1 MPAAVIGPIA
11 GAVIGGGAALAASS
25 NASDAATQA
34 ANTQAAANQAAI
46 NEQRRQFDINQQ
58 NLAPWLAAGKAA
70 LGQQGDLLGLNGT
83 ATQQSSINALQA
95 SPLYQSLFRNG
106 QDAVLNN
113 AAATG
118 GLRGGNANRSLY
130 NLGQDTLS
138 SVIQNQLANLGA
150 VAGSGQGSAN
160 SLNSSGSASASA
172 IANLLSQTGAAQ
184 GSGILSSAAAGNSG
198 LTGVGSALTKLLNN
212 KNVLSALILALGGK
226 DQYGLNNAFYNTDW
240 ASGAF

>member
-11 GAVIGGGAALAASS
+11 GAVIGGSASLLASS

-46 NEQRRQFDINQQ
+46 EEQRRQFDINQQ

-70 LGQQGDLLGLNGT
+70 LGQQGDLLGLNGAT
-83 ATQQSSINALQA
+83 TQQSSINALQA

-150 VAGSGQGSAN
+150 VAGNGQRGVDSINSNGSN
-160 SLNSSGSASASA
+160 TASA
-172 IANLLSQTGAAQ
+172 ISDLFSKTGKVQ
-184 GSGILSSAAAGNSG
+184 GGGILGSSAASNSG
-198 LTGVGSALTKLLNN
+198 ITGAGTELAKLLNN
-212 KNVLSALILALGGK
+212 RSVLSSLNLALGGT